1 MGLGVSCCPA
11 AAAGCGGLN
20 EGIGGG
26 VSRAATPPVRRPIV
40 FTHSHSLI
48 PMFDKLETLDDLFE
62 MQLKDLY
69 SAESQLL
76 KALPL
81 MAEKAK
87 DGRLR
92 AGFSK
97 HLHETEKQLQRLE
110 TIAEALDLDL
120 DGHTCKAMAGL
131 IAEGQ
136 ETMSERATAEVMDA
150 ALIAAAQRIEHYE
163 ISGYGTA
170 AHFAE
175 RLGHDEVAELL
186 RQTLAE
192 EQHTDTKL
200 NDLAKNYLNQK
211 AL

>member
-1 MGLGVSCCPA
+1 
-11 AAAGCGGLN
+11 
-20 EGIGGG
+20 
-26 VSRAATPPVRRPIV
+26 
-40 FTHSHSLI
+40 
-48 PMFDKLETLDDLFE
+48 MFDKLETLDDLFE

-69 SAESQLL
+69 SAESQLV

-87 DGRLR
+87 DGRLQ

-97 HLHETEKQLQRLE
+97 HLHETQNQLERLE
-110 TIAEALDLDL
+110 KIGQSLGIDL

-170 AHFAE
+170 AHYAD
-175 RLGHDEVAELL
+175 RLGNTQAAELL
-186 RQTLAE
+186 RQTLEE
-192 EQHTDTKL
+192 EQLTDTKL

-211 AL
+211 AM

>member
-1 MGLGVSCCPA
+1 
-11 AAAGCGGLN
+11 
-20 EGIGGG
+20 
-26 VSRAATPPVRRPIV
+26 
-40 FTHSHSLI
+40 
-48 PMFDKLETLDDLFE
+48 MFDKLETLDDLFE

-69 SAESQLL
+69 SAENQLV

-87 DGRLR
+87 DARLQ
-92 AGFSK
+92 AGFNR
-97 HLHETEKQLQRLE
+97 HLHETEKQVERLE
-110 TIAEALDLDL
+110 KIGKAMGIDLE
-120 DGHTCKAMAGL
+120 GHTYKAMAGL

-136 ETMSERATAEVMDA
+136 ETMSERATEEVMDA

-175 RLGHDEVAELL
+175 RLGNTQAADLL
-186 RQTLAE
+186 RQTLDE
-192 EQHTDTKL
+192 EQLTDTKL

>member
-1 MGLGVSCCPA
+1 
-11 AAAGCGGLN
+11 
-20 EGIGGG
+20 
-26 VSRAATPPVRRPIV
+26 
-40 FTHSHSLI
+40 
-48 PMFDKLETLDDLFE
+48 MFDKLETLDDLFE

-69 SAESQLL
+69 SAESQLV

-92 AGFSK
+92 AGFTK
-97 HLHETEKQLQRLE
+97 HLHETEQQVQRLE
-110 TIAEALDLDL
+110 RIGQSMGLDL

-136 ETMSERATAEVMDA
+136 ETMSERATEEVMDA

-175 RLGHDEVAELL
+175 RLGQQETADLL
-186 RQTLAE
+186 RQTLEE
-192 EQHTDTKL
+192 EQFTDTKL
-200 NDLAKNYLNQK
+200 NELAINYINQK
-211 AL
+211 AE